1 MAETVLT
8 ALAANIAAT
17 DFSHFPE
24 STIRKAKLHI
34 LDTLGVSLAGATSV
48 ETKLVITALGTTGAR
63 GEASAWGLPL
73 KTDARTAA
81 FINGVSAHAFELDD
95 SGGCDHSGAVVLP
108 AVVAALEAMGEPID
122 GRLFLKSV
130 LLGYEVGRR
139 ILEASGGYEIHNGNG
154 WHSTGTCGTFG
165 AAAAVATLM
174 GLDREGIAS
183 ALGCALSYSG
193 GTWAFIHDGGPAKKL
208 HAGRAA
214 EGGYLAARLA
224 GAGFQGPLSA
234 FDDKVWGGFFQTFGD
249 ERAVPEELCR
259 DFGQSWRLNR
269 CSIKP
274 HATCRGTHS
283 AIDAIDLMLED
294 NELKSTDIAGVA
306 VGMSGFQFGMCGH
319 KTVTSR
325 AQAQMSLPYAVAARL
340 HYGKVSLAELE
351 ERAWRDPAIG
361 KWLDRLT
368 VRIDDRMRDEDE
380 PSVEIQTRDGRIFEA
395 TIEHPLG
402 GPFNPLSDERIIAKY
417 SDLARIVLPETRA
430 AALRDVVL
438 DIDAIADMRPLID
451 LLKP

>member
-8 ALAANIAAT
+8 ALAAKIAAT

-24 STIRKAKLHI
+24 DTVRKARFHV
-34 LDTLGVSLAGATSV
+34 LDTFGVSIAGAVSDETRLVIDALGVS
-48 ETKLVITALGTTGAR
+48 ETRGRASIWGT
-63 GEASAWGLPL
+63 PL
-73 KTDARTAA
+73 RTDARSAA

-108 AVVAALEAMGEPID
+108 AVIAALEMMESPVD

-130 LLGYEVGRR
+130 LLGYEIGRR
-139 ILEASGGYEIHNGNG
+139 VLEAAGGYEIHNGKG

-165 AAAAVATLM
+165 AAAAAATLM
-174 GLDREGIAS
+174 GLDKEGIAS

-214 EGGYLAARLA
+214 DGGYVAARLA
-224 GAGFQGPLSA
+224 RSGFQGPLSA
-234 FDDKVWGGFFQTFGD
+234 LDDKVWGGFFQTFGD
-249 ERAVPEELCR
+249 ERAAPAELCR
-259 DFGQSWRLNR
+259 EFGQNWRLNR

-283 AIDAIDLMLED
+283 AIDAIDLMLRD
-294 NELKSTDIAGVA
+294 NRLNNSDVA
-306 VGMSGFQFGMCGH
+306 SVTIDMSAFQFGMCGH
-319 KTVTSR
+319 KIVTSR

-340 HYGKVSLAELE
+340 HFGKVSLAELE
-351 ERAWRDPAIG
+351 ENAWRNAAIG
-361 KWLDRLT
+361 KWLDNLT
-368 VRIDDRMRDEDE
+368 VRIDAAMRDEEE
-380 PSVEIQTRDGRIFEA
+380 PSVEIRTRDGRTFAA
-395 TIEHPLG
+395 TVEQPLG
-402 GPFNPLSDERIIAKY
+402 GPLNPLSDERIIAKY
-417 SDLARIVLPETRA
+417 TDLARVILQEGRV
-430 AALRDVVL
+430 AALRDMIL
-438 DIDAIADMRPLID
+438 GIDAITDVRSLTD

>member
-1 MAETVLT
+1 MAETVLS
-8 ALAANIAAT
+8 ALAGKVAAT
-17 DFSHFPE
+17 DFSHFPRA
-24 STIRKAKLHI
+24 TIRKAKLHI
-34 LDTLGVSLAGATSV
+34 VDTLGVSLAGATSL
-48 ETKLVITALGTTGAR
+48 ETKLVIGALGLRGQV
-63 GEASAWGLPL
+63 GEAGAWGLPL
-73 KTDARTAA
+73 RTDARTAA
-81 FINGVSAHAFELDD
+81 FVNGVSAHAFELDD

-108 AVVAALEAMGEPID
+108 AVIAALETMEGAVD

-130 LLGYEVGRR
+130 LVGYEVGRR
-139 ILEASGGYEIHNGNG
+139 VLEASGGYEIHNGNG

-165 AAAAVATLM
+165 AAAAVATLI
-174 GLDREGIAS
+174 GLDTDGVAS

-214 EGGYLAARLA
+214 EGGFVAARLA

-234 FDDKVWGGFFQTFGD
+234 FDSKEWGGFFQTFGD
-249 ERAVPEELCR
+249 ERAAPEELCR
-259 DFGQSWRLNR
+259 DFGQYWRLNR

-283 AIDAIDLMLED
+283 AIDAIDLLLRDNRLE
-294 NELKSTDIAGVA
+294 SSDIASVA
-306 VGMSGFQFGMCGH
+306 VDISGFQFGMCGH

-340 HYGKVSLAELE
+340 HHGKVSLAELE
-351 ERAWRDPAIG
+351 EKAWRDPAIG
-361 KWLDRLT
+361 KWLDSLAIRVNLA
-368 VRIDDRMRDEDE
+368 MRDEEE
-380 PSVEIQTRDGRIFEA
+380 PSVEIRTHDGRTFAA

-402 GPFNPLSDERIIAKY
+402 GPLNPLSDERIIAKY
-417 SDLARIVLPETRA
+417 TDLACAVLPEVRV
-430 AALRDVVL
+430 AALRDMIL
-438 DIDAIADMRPLID
+438 DIDAVADVRPLID

>member
-1 MAETVLT
+1 MAETILV
-8 ALAANIAAT
+8 AFAGKIAAT
-17 DFSHFPE
+17 DFSDFPE
-24 STIRKAKLHI
+24 ATIGKARLHI
-34 LDTLGVSLAGATSV
+34 LDTIGVSIAGSTSI
-48 ETKLVITALGTTGAR
+48 ETKLVIEASGLNKTTG
-63 GEASAWGLPL
+63 EACVWGLPL
-73 KTDARTAA
+73 KADARTAA
-81 FINGVSAHAFELDD
+81 FVNGVSAHAFELDD

-108 AVVAALEAMGEPID
+108 AVIAALETSNSPVD

-139 ILEASGGYEIHNGNG
+139 VLEATGGYEAHNGNG

-174 GLDREGIAS
+174 GLDEDRIAS

-214 EGGYLAARLA
+214 EGGLIAARLA
-224 GAGFQGPLSA
+224 RAGFAGPRSA
-234 FDDKVWGGFFQTFGD
+234 LDAKAWGSFFQTFGD
-249 ERAVPEELCR
+249 HRAVPEVLCHE
-259 DFGQSWRLNR
+259 FGQDWRLNR

-283 AIDAIDLMLED
+283 AIDAVDHLLSGNGLTSSDVASLTID
-294 NELKSTDIAGVA
+294 
-306 VGMSGFQFGMCGH
+306 MSGFQFGMCGH
-319 KTVTSR
+319 KSLGSR

-351 ERAWRDPAIG
+351 EGAWRNPAID
-361 KWLDRLT
+361 KWLNRQT
-368 VRIDDRMRDEDE
+368 VRINDAMRDEDE
-380 PSVEIQTRDGRIFEA
+380 PSVEIRAHDGRSFAA
-395 TIEHPLG
+395 TVEHPLG
-402 GPFNPLSDERIIAKY
+402 GPLNPLSNERILAKY
-417 SDLARIVLPETRA
+417 TDLAHAVLPEARVT
-430 AALRDVVL
+430 ALRDMIL
-438 DIDAIADMRPLID
+438 DIDSIADIRPLID